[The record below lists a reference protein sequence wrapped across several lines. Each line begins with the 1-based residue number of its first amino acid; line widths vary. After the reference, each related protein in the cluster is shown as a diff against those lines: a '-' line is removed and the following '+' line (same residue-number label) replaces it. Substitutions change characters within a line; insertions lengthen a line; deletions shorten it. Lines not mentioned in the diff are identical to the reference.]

1 MIPITEK
8 IALDEMITSWVQHLA
23 KINDMP
29 LQLFYRY
36 YLGYRKVVK
45 NCDFHPSKT
54 CLENLNQLDTGM
66 LSDFFPSVSDILRYH
81 TPLYM
86 LLPTWK
92 MGYQVRTFEYHLRNS
107 LKNDV
112 CIKPYLIYKYKV
124 CPECMNEDITRYGR
138 VVIHVP
144 HQSDSAKACWKHKVH
159 LVEYDGD
166 TTEYVSESATEAEFH
181 IAKFIHELYENPLF
195 TCAEDLQTVF
205 DKYLLEHE
213 GTTASIIFQ
222 EMKSQGYFTMN
233 RNMKGFG
240 QFLNEKKTSLSLN
253 TLCYLYKDVET
264 VHRMLINENIKRVS
278 SINNSYNSVY
288 TDGVLSKVKCGA
300 CSREFYTH
308 YQSAT
313 YGLGC
318 PYCAESISQKEMV
331 IHSVFDF
338 NTVVDVKTDTE
349 KVREMWAKHLF
360 TNKPGGQRI
369 RYAKQR
375 LGEQVRNRS
384 GEMMTITAYRGS
396 KDIDVQ
402 FEDGTV
408 VEHVL
413 YQNFVKGYVEKP

>member
-1 MIPITEK
+1 
-8 IALDEMITSWVQHLA
+8 MITSWVQHLA

-54 CLENLNQLDTGM
+54 CLENLNQLDVCA
-66 LSDFFPSVSDILRYH
+66 LSDFFPSVPNILRYH

-124 CPECMNEDITRYGR
+124 CPECMKEDILKYGR

-144 HQSDSAKACWKHKVH
+144 HQSDSAKSCWKHKVH
-159 LVEYDGD
+159 LFDYDGN
-166 TTEYVSESATEAEFH
+166 TVPVTEPATDAEFH
-181 IAKFIHELYENPLF
+181 LAKFIHELYENPLLI
-195 TCAEDLQTVF
+195 CAEDLQTVF

-213 GTTASIIFQ
+213 GMTASIIFQ
-222 EMKSQGYFTMN
+222 EMKTQGYFTMN

-253 TLCYLYKDVET
+253 TLCYLYEGIET
-264 VHRMLINENIKRVS
+264 VQKILINDNIQRVS
-278 SINNSYNSVY
+278 SIYNSIY
-288 TDGVLSKVKCGA
+288 TDGILSKVKCRSCGK
-300 CSREFYTH
+300 EFHTH

-331 IHSVFDF
+331 THSVFDF

-349 KVREMWAKHLF
+349 KVREMWAQHLF

-375 LGEQVRNRS
+375 LGQQVQNGN
-384 GEMMTITAYRGS
+384 GELMTIIAYRGS
-396 KDIDVQ
+396 KDVDVQ

-413 YQNFVKGYVEKP
+413 YQNFVKGYIEKP

>member
-8 IALDEMITSWVQHLA
+8 IAPDEMITSWVQHLA

-36 YLGYRKVVK
+36 YLGYRRMVK

-54 CLENLNQLDTGM
+54 CLENLNQLDVCT
-66 LSDFFPSVSDILRYH
+66 LSAFFPSVPDILRYH

-112 CIKPYLIYKYKV
+112 CIKPHLIYKYKV
-124 CPECMNEDITRYGR
+124 CPECMNEDITKYGR

-166 TTEYVSESATEAEFH
+166 GTEYVSEPATDAEFH
-181 IAKFIHELYENPLF
+181 LAKFIHELYENPLLI
-195 TCAEDLQTVF
+195 CAEDLQMVF
-205 DKYLLEHE
+205 DKYLLDHK
-213 GTTASIIFQ
+213 GMTSAMIFQ
-222 EMKSQGYFTMN
+222 DMKSQGYFTMN

-253 TLCYLYKDVET
+253 TLCYLYKDVES
-264 VHRMLINENIKRVS
+264 VQKILINENIKRVS
-278 SINNSYNSVY
+278 SIYNGTY
-288 TDGVLSKVKCGA
+288 IDGVLTKIKCSSCG
-300 CSREFYTH
+300 REFYTH
-308 YQSAT
+308 YQSVT

-318 PYCAESISQKEMV
+318 PHCAESISQKEMV

-349 KVREMWAKHLF
+349 KVREMWAQHLF
-360 TNKPGGQRI
+360 TNTPGGQRI

-375 LGEQVRNRS
+375 LGQQVRAGN
-384 GEMMTITAYRGS
+384 GELMTIVAYRGS
-396 KDIDVQ
+396 KDVDVR

>member
-1 MIPITEK
+1 MIPITEQ
-8 IALDEMITSWVQHLA
+8 IAPDEMITSWVQHLA

-45 NCDFHPSKT
+45 SCDFHPSKT
-54 CLENLNQLDTGM
+54 CLENLNQLDTGA
-66 LSDFFPSVSDILRYH
+66 LSDFFPFVPDILRYH

-92 MGYQVRTFEYHLRNS
+92 MGYQVRTFEYHLRDS

-124 CPECMNEDITRYGR
+124 CPECMKEDILKYGR

-144 HQSDSAKACWKHKVH
+144 HQSDSAKSCWKHKVH
-159 LVEYDGD
+159 LK
-166 TTEYVSESATEAEFH
+166 EYVEDSDFDSEPATDAEFH
-181 IAKFIHELYENPLF
+181 LARFIHELYENPLLV
-195 TCAEDLQTVF
+195 CAEDLQIVF
-205 DKYLLEHE
+205 DKYLLEHK
-213 GTTASIIFQ
+213 GVTAATIFQ
-222 EMKSQGYFTMN
+222 EMKAHGYHTMN

-253 TLCYLYKDVET
+253 TLCYLYEDVET
-264 VHRMLINENIKRVS
+264 VQKLLINERIRRMS
-278 SINNSYNSVY
+278 SIYNGIY
-288 TDGVLSKVKCGA
+288 IDGVLTKVMCSSCG
-300 CSREFYTH
+300 RESYIH

-331 IHSVFDF
+331 THSVFDF
-338 NTVVDVKTDTE
+338 DTVMNVKTDTE
-349 KVREMWAKHLF
+349 KVREMWAQHLF

-375 LGEQVRNRS
+375 LGQQVRAGN
-384 GEMMTITAYRGS
+384 GELMTIIAYRGS
-396 KDIDVQ
+396 KDVDVR
-402 FEDGTV
+402 FADGTV